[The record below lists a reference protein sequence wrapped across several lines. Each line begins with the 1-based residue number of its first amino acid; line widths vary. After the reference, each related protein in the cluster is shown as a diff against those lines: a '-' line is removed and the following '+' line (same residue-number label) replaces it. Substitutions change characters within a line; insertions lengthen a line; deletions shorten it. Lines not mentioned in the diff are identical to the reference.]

1 MKMNLIEKMS
11 SLFGKK
17 NQKKEEKTK
26 IQPQEKKQ
34 FKNRLNRDAL
44 EEERSYKEGLI
55 KVLDFIAPSALGITA
70 SHIQIGEAFCRVY
83 FISTYPQTL
92 SMGWLSSVV
101 NIDMPLDVSI
111 FLHPVDTSKILKT
124 LRKKAAQIQ
133 SEIDIEAKKGMVR
146 DPTLELAFE
155 NVENLRDTLQE
166 GNERVFKVGIY
177 ISIFA
182 KSLEKLDR
190 QGELLETILNSRL
203 IYTKKAI
210 FRMKEGFYSALPL
223 CQDKLMSGVDLNT
236 TPLSSSF
243 PFISADVTSNKGIL
257 YGVNRH
263 NNSLILFDRFSMENA
278 NMVIFAKSG
287 AGKSYTVKLE
297 ALRSMMLGT
306 DIVIIDPENEYQNL
320 AESVGG
326 SFVKI
331 SLTSPN
337 HINPFDLM
345 KEENEEMES
354 ILRENIAELLGL
366 LKLMLG
372 NVTPEEE
379 TILERAIKETYA
391 ARDISVNTPMEE
403 LSNRTMPIL
412 DDFYEVLRNMKG
424 AEDITMRVE
433 KYTQGIFAGFLN
445 NQSNTSLNNQMVVFN
460 IRDLEEELRP
470 IAMYLVL
477 HYIWKDIKIKR
488 KKRIVIVDEAWIMM
502 QHEDAAK
509 FMFSL
514 AKRIRKYYGGL
525 STITQDISDFMNSKY
540 GKPIVSNSS
549 LQLLM
554 RQSQSSIDVVADTFY
569 LTDREKYLL
578 LESRVGEGIFFA
590 GNKRAAIQVVSSY
603 NEDKLVTTNPEQLL
617 QMEEE
622 EKEKMLRE
630 KSRDEN
636 GR

>member
-1 MKMNLIEKMS
+1 MNFLNKLAALFNKKEKAKKEAKKDIIEKQDNKES
-11 SLFGKK
+11 AKDIL
-17 NQKKEEKTK
+17 KEER
-26 IQPQEKKQ
+26 
-34 FKNRLNRDAL
+34 N
-44 EEERSYKEGLI
+44 YKEGLI
-55 KVLDFIAPSALGITA
+55 KVLDFISPSALGINA
-70 SHIQIGEAFCRVY
+70 SHIQIGEAYCRIY

-92 SMGWLSSVV
+92 SIGWLSGVV

-111 FLHPVDTSKILKT
+111 FLHPVDTGKIIKT

-133 SEIDIEAKKGMVR
+133 SELNIESRKGLVR

-166 GNERVFKVGIY
+166 GSERVFKVGIY

-182 KSLEKLDR
+182 KSLKKLNK
-190 QGELLETILNSRL
+190 QGELLETILNARL

-210 FRMKEGFYSALPL
+210 FRMKEGFYSTLPF
-223 CQDKLMSGVDLNT
+223 CEDKLMSGVDLNT
-236 TPLSSSF
+236 APLSTSF
-243 PFISADVTSNKGIL
+243 PFISSDVTSNKGIL

-306 DIVIIDPENEYQNL
+306 NIVIIDPEDEYRHL
-320 AESVGG
+320 AEAAGG
-326 SFVKI
+326 SFIKI
-331 SLTSPN
+331 SLTSSN
-337 HINPFDLM
+337 HINPFDLS
-345 KEENEEMES
+345 KEEGEEMES
-354 ILRENIAELLGL
+354 ILRSNIAELLGL

-372 NVTPEEE
+372 NITPEEE

-391 ARDISVNTPMEE
+391 VRDITTDTPIAE
-403 LSNRTMPIL
+403 LSNRTIPVL
-412 DDFYEVLRNMKG
+412 DDLYEVLRNMKG
-424 AEDITMRVE
+424 AEDIAMRIE
-433 KYTQGIFAGFLN
+433 KYTKGIFSGFLN
-445 NQSNTSLNNQMVVFN
+445 NQSNTSLNNQMIVFN

-470 IAMYLVL
+470 IAMYMIL
-477 HYIWKDIKIKR
+477 HYMWKDIKINR
-488 KKRIVIVDEAWIMM
+488 KKRIIIVDEAWVMM
-502 QHEDAAK
+502 QNEEAAK

-525 STITQDISDFMNSKY
+525 TTITQDISDFMNSRY

-554 RQSQSSIDVVADTFY
+554 RQSQSCIDVITDTFY

-603 NEDKLVTTNPEQLL
+603 NEDRLVTTNPEQLL
-617 QMEEE
+617 EIERE
-622 EKEKMLRE
+622 EKEKMKE
-630 KSRDEN
+630 TKEEDK
-636 GR
+636 